1 MLPEYNKLVYNKE
14 DLRPNLITM
23 YKSTWPI
30 VNLNIFTMMNK
41 RRENKMEFIWNMIYG
56 AIIGVANIIPGV
68 SGGTMAVVLN
78 IYDELIGAVSNLR
91 KQFKKNMMFLIP
103 IAIGAGIGIILFS
116 KLIGFL
122 LEAYPM
128 PVNFFFMGLIIGSVP
143 MIYKRATVKKFNG
156 VALIPFVITFAIM
169 FGMSLIGEGEETAN
183 AIITTITLGSAIKL
197 IVCGAIAAACMI
209 LPGVSGS
216 LILVVLGVY
225 TSVLNAISTFNIPVL
240 MCVAIGVLI
249 GLLGGA
255 KLIDICL
262 KKNEQLTFFAIV
274 GLVVGSIFPVLKE
287 SGFAFSGQ
295 FIVAIITLIIGA
307 AISLLF
313 ASEKFQAKV
322 RRNKELVKA

>member
-1 MLPEYNKLVYNKE
+1 
-14 DLRPNLITM
+14 
-23 YKSTWPI
+23 
-30 VNLNIFTMMNK
+30 
-41 RRENKMEFIWNMIYG
+41 MEFIWHMIYG
-56 AIIGVANIIPGV
+56 AIIGTANIIPGV
-68 SGGTMAVVLN
+68 SGGTMAVILN

-91 KQFKKNMMFLIP
+91 KQFNKSVMFLIP

-122 LEAYPM
+122 LEDYPM
-128 PVNFFFMGLIIGSVP
+128 PVNFFFMGLIVGSVP
-143 MIYKRATVKKFNG
+143 MIYKRATVNKVKS
-156 VALIPFVITFAIM
+156 VAIIPFIITLAIM
-169 FGMSLIGEGEETAN
+169 IGMSFLGKEDATN
-183 AIITTITLGSAIKL
+183 AVITTITVGTAIKL
-197 IVCGAIAAACMI
+197 IVCSAVAAACMI

-240 MCVAIGVLI
+240 MCVGIGVLI
-249 GLLGGA
+249 GILGGA

-262 KKNEQLTFFAIV
+262 RKSEQLTFFAIL
-274 GLVVGSIFPVLKE
+274 GLVVGSVVPVFKE

-295 FIVAIITLIIGA
+295 AIIAVITLVIGA

-322 RRNKELVKA
+322 RKNK